1 MKDLLFCIVAILG
14 LILGL
19 LLLCAVAALGQFLL
33 KTFGFFGVILYTCIL
48 AGSVVSLTSNK
59 D

>member
-1 MKDLLFCIVAILG
+1 MKDLLFSIVAILG

-33 KTFGFFGVILYTCIL
+33 KTFGFFGVILFTCIL
-48 AGSVVSLTSNK
+48 AGSVMCLTSNK